1 MPISLLFYMLK
12 LYFLSGDDDYGK
24 KLVENA
30 TEAGV
35 NMKPQVNTENSTGTC
50 AVLITEGG
58 ANRSLVANLAA
69 ANHFKRTHF
78 DNSDVMD
85 IVKKSDYFYIGV

>member
-1 MPISLLFYMLK
+1 MHFHLIFTQ
-12 LYFLSGDDDYGK
+12 GDDDYGT
-24 KLVENA
+24 KLVEKA

-35 NMKPQVNTENSTGTC
+35 NMKPQVNTENNTGTC
-50 AVLITEGG
+50 AVLITENG

-78 DNSDVMD
+78 DNEDVMGV
-85 IVKKSDYFYIGV
+85 VKKADYFYIGVCFLH

>member
-1 MPISLLFYMLK
+1 
-12 LYFLSGDDDYGK
+12 
-24 KLVENA
+24 
-30 TEAGV
+30 
-35 NMKPQVNTENSTGTC
+35 MKPQVNTENNTGTC

-85 IVKKSDYFYIGV
+85 VVKKADYFYIGVCSFSIQQSFILK